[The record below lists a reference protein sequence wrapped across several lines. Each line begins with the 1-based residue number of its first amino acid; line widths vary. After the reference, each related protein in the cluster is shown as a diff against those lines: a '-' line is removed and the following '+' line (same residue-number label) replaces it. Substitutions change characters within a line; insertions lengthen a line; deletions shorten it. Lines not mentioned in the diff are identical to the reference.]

1 MRKSQHRLHI
11 PSLTSA
17 LLLLACVLD
26 IDAIG
31 VVQLVQNERL
41 RAQCISQ
48 TDCMHSVVP
57 FVSYQTERLTSR
69 VVPFN
74 ASLGPAPVA
83 KLIVNHR
90 RGAIMDRKLLD
101 VQPPQSPAVASQFP
115 PPAPLLPTSINGIV
129 DTIKSFFNPTNII
142 ATVAAV
148 TGFVVMLSTCCLLC
162 KSCKKSVATVAH
174 APDGASAQPGQ
185 PGEPKVVFLTA
196 SPTGGYY
203 AAMVPG
209 HPVLA
214 APAPLPPFSAGP
226 PAFTGV
232 PQTHVLVG
240 GMQQQQQQQQAMAAR
255 GGPQQQAR
263 QTGQPSPKQ
272 LLESAAQLGRS
283 VVQQGMQVAGQRAPG
298 RPRQQA
304 WM

>member
-1 MRKSQHRLHI
+1 MLH
-11 PSLTSA
+11 
-17 LLLLACVLD
+17 
-26 IDAIG
+26 
-31 VVQLVQNERL
+31 
-41 RAQCISQ
+41 
-48 TDCMHSVVP
+48 
-57 FVSYQTERLTSR
+57 
-69 VVPFN
+69 
-74 ASLGPAPVA
+74 
-83 KLIVNHR
+83 VNHP

-101 VQPPQSPAVASQFP
+101 VQPPQSPAVAPQFP

-240 GMQQQQQQQQAMAAR
+240 GMQQQQQQQAMAAR